1 MSSRLAS
8 SPNSRAGQLPALV
21 PPGRLLTGHMY
32 VALDIDTTRKNV
44 KPIDLSE
51 AIPAFVQA
59 VTGDPNNFYQGITM
73 PPKLT
78 MEGIADIPIWIFDP
92 SKSKVLRQREEEA
105 AAKALEAEAAAKAVE
120 EDSAAAGKSESVP
133 SVGQKRVREDE
144 EDTSVRLPQRTPV
157 TSLAALTGS
166 MAQPQA
172 LATSSIRN
180 IPSATP
186 LSSASAANAPKHIIP
201 IAQSVV
207 LKGTAALPLAPL
219 LTPLSTDVNVDD
231 ELGMDF

>member
-1 MSSRLAS
+1 M
-8 SPNSRAGQLPALV
+8 G
-21 PPGRLLTGHMY
+21 
-32 VALDIDTTRKNV
+32 
-44 KPIDLSE
+44 
-51 AIPAFVQA
+51 
-59 VTGDPNNFYQGITM
+59 
-73 PPKLT
+73 
-78 MEGIADIPIWIFDP
+78 
-92 SKSKVLRQREEEA
+92 A
-105 AAKALEAEAAAKAVE
+105 AAKAIE
-120 EDSAAAGKSESVP
+120 EDNAAAGASESVP

-144 EDTSVRLPQRTPV
+144 EDTHVRLPQRTPV

-186 LSSASAANAPKHIIP
+186 LSSASAPKHFIP

-219 LTPLSTDVNVDD
+219 LTPLSTDVNIDD